1 MQTSRNKKRRLS
13 VQNLETRKLLA
24 ADVGFGDMTYGP
36 ETTAEIGSVRPGKV
50 EGPVFGP
57 VSDTCPP
64 CELEN
69 HVEAN
74 TTPEATDDTLKDYR
88 KTEFTI
94 TIEPVNDA
102 PTEPVKNAPTEPV
115 VQGLYFI
122 QANSGSTQE
131 TLDLARPVLG
141 SHTVT
146 FDSTFAEPIG
156 GTADPGGEGTFTEKL
171 SVQQTPVARELSQ
184 NKLPVQ
190 QTPVAKGLSRNKFLF
205 PNQEGDDASSLSA
218 QPILTP
224 LRDQVVSGTAAE
236 IAIFCQPVLQP
247 GSVLTRF

>member
-1 MQTSRNKKRRLS
+1 MQPSRNKKRRLS

-50 EGPVFGP
+50 ERPVFGP

-74 TTPEATDDTLKDYR
+74 TTPEATDDPLKDYR

-94 TIEPVNDA
+94 TIKPVNDA
-102 PTEPVKNAPTEPV
+102 PTEPAKNARTEPV
-115 VQGLYFI
+115 VQGSDFI
-122 QANSGSTQE
+122 QANSGTTQE
-131 TLDLARPVLG
+131 SLDLESPVLG

-146 FDSTFAEPIG
+146 FDGIFAEPIG
-156 GTADPGGEGTFTEKL
+156 GTADPGGEGTFTEQI
-171 SVQQTPVARELSQ
+171 V
-184 NKLPVQ
+184 
-190 QTPVAKGLSRNKFLF
+190 
-205 PNQEGDDASSLSA
+205 
-218 QPILTP
+218 
-224 LRDQVVSGTAAE
+224 GTADPGGE
-236 IAIFCQPVLQP
+236 GTFTDQIAGTADP
-247 GSVLTRF
+247 GGEGTFKEQILVPKPRG

>member
-1 MQTSRNKKRRLS
+1 MQPSRNKKRRLS

-50 EGPVFGP
+50 ERPVFGP

-94 TIEPVNDA
+94 MIKPVNDA
-102 PTEPVKNAPTEPV
+102 PTEPAKNARTEPV
-115 VQGLYFI
+115 VQGSDFI
-122 QANSGSTQE
+122 QANSGTTQE
-131 TLDLARPVLG
+131 SLDLESPVLG

-146 FDSTFAEPIG
+146 FDGIFAEPIG
-156 GTADPGGEGTFTEKL
+156 GTADPGGEGTFTEQI
-171 SVQQTPVARELSQ
+171 V
-184 NKLPVQ
+184 
-190 QTPVAKGLSRNKFLF
+190 
-205 PNQEGDDASSLSA
+205 
-218 QPILTP
+218 
-224 LRDQVVSGTAAE
+224 GTADPGGE
-236 IAIFCQPVLQP
+236 GTFTDQIAGTADP
-247 GSVLTRF
+247 GGEGTFKEQILVPKPRG